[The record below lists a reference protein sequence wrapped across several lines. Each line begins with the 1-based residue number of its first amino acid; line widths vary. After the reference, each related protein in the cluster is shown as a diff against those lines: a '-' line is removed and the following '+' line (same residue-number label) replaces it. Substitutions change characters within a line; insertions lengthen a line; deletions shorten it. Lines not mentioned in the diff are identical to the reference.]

1 MTDSLVPT
9 NTPEDVL
16 KRMKIKEALLRGD
29 DLKNENLEEP
39 SYDSK
44 LQEFNDQFKEVPI
57 GVQVPHPGPRP
68 EEIKKRGYKLTLKH
82 SLYKVTFDIQDLS
95 ISDFQLA
102 VKVPKSDFRF
112 EPQPNSRFVLDCMG
126 ESYNVVYLGGLFDFS
141 SDSSWSI
148 TFMLETEEDDNTW
161 TPDT

>member
-1 MTDSLVPT
+1 MTDSIVPT
-9 NTPEDVL
+9 NTPSDVL

-29 DLKNENLEEP
+29 DLSEKLDDGITESYEKTTIDVQAPNPAPPPPEN
-39 SYDSK
+39 
-44 LQEFNDQFKEVPI
+44 
-57 GVQVPHPGPRP
+57 
-68 EEIKKRGYKLTLKH
+68 KKRGYKLTLKH
-82 SLYKVTFDIQDLS
+82 SLYKVSFDIQDLS

-126 ESYNVVYLGGLFDFS
+126 ETYNVVYLGGLFDFS

-161 TPDT
+161 TSDA